1 MQARGEEEVDVP
13 VGDGTTLGG
22 LVVSR
27 KAPGDAGDPV
37 FVVWPALGVWAKYYR
52 PLADG
57 LCDAGADAV
66 LFDLRGSGRS
76 RPLAGRSTR
85 YGYRELLTRDWPR
98 ALAVVRERFAARP
111 VFLLGHSLGG
121 QLSALYLALEPT
133 AAAGLVL
140 VATSTPYF
148 RRYGPLGG
156 VRVLVGS
163 QLMVAVSRL
172 LGYLPATGFGSRQA
186 AGLIAD
192 WGRQARTGRYAVGGL
207 PDLESRL
214 GQVRLPVLS
223 VGVDGDRQ
231 APPRAVEHLCEKL
244 SGAAVTRWRY
254 GPAEA
259 GAARLSHLSWV
270 PHSGQ
275 LAARIRGWAGGV
287 TEGRST

>member
-1 MQARGEEEVDVP
+1 M
-13 VGDGTTLGG
+13 
-22 LVVSR
+22 
-27 KAPGDAGDPV
+27 
-37 FVVWPALGVWAKYYR
+37 
-52 PLADG
+52 
-57 LCDAGADAV
+57 

-133 AAAGLVL
+133 AAAGLGL

-192 WGRQARTGRYAVGGL
+192 WGRQARTGRCRG
-207 PDLESRL
+207 R
-214 GQVRLPVLS
+214 
-223 VGVDGDRQ
+223 
-231 APPRAVEHLCEKL
+231 
-244 SGAAVTRWRY
+244 
-254 GPAEA
+254 PA
-259 GAARLSHLSWV
+259 
-270 PHSGQ
+270 
-275 LAARIRGWAGGV
+275 
-287 TEGRST
+287 

>member
-186 AGLIAD
+186 AGLITD
-192 WGRQARTGRYAVGGL
+192 WGRQARTGRCRG
-207 PDLESRL
+207 R
-214 GQVRLPVLS
+214 
-223 VGVDGDRQ
+223 
-231 APPRAVEHLCEKL
+231 
-244 SGAAVTRWRY
+244 
-254 GPAEA
+254 PA
-259 GAARLSHLSWV
+259 
-270 PHSGQ
+270 
-275 LAARIRGWAGGV
+275 
-287 TEGRST
+287 